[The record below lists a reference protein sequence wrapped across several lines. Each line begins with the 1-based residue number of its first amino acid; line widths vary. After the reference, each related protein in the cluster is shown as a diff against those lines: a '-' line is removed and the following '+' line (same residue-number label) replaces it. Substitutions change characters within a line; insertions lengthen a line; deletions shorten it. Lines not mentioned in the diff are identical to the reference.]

1 MKINICSAIV
11 FIGFLGM
18 SLTSLG
24 ESLHSDSPMFDG
36 CKGKVVAGYQG
47 WFRFPGDGSGANG
60 SNWGHWG
67 SRGQEFGTSHC
78 TIDIWPYTKEYPKVY
93 PTNFK
98 NPDGSAACV
107 FSSYDE
113 STVDVHFKWMKEY
126 GIDAAFLQRFYS
138 YTKNAVAR
146 PHTVKILE
154 HCLKAAKKHGV
165 GIILMYDVSGMPK
178 GKVADGLIADFKMIL
193 DSLNPTGGKNTPYLF
208 HNGKP
213 LVCIWGIGF
222 NDRHYSP
229 ADTDILKFFDFLK
242 NDKTYGGCSVMV
254 GVPTYWRTLD
264 RDCVKNPDFHKFIK
278 EQVDVLSPWT
288 VGRLEMLDDGRILRG
303 GMDYVKE
310 VKADKE
316 WCDSN
321 KITYMPVVYPGFSWY
336 NKMHEHIKGTKF
348 NHTPRAKGKFFWN
361 VASGAAE
368 AGAETLYI
376 AMFDEVDEATAIFKL
391 EPNPPRADGV
401 PMLDTEGLPPDHY
414 LFLAGNFKKLLKT
427 GKSAPMP
434 SR

>member
-1 MKINICSAIV
+1 
-11 FIGFLGM
+11 
-18 SLTSLG
+18 
-24 ESLHSDSPMFDG
+24 
-36 CKGKVVAGYQG
+36 
-47 WFRFPGDGSGANG
+47 
-60 SNWGHWG
+60 
-67 SRGQEFGTSHC
+67 
-78 TIDIWPYTKEYPKVY
+78 
-93 PTNFK
+93 
-98 NPDGSAACV
+98 
-107 FSSYDE
+107 
-113 STVDVHFKWMKEY
+113 
-126 GIDAAFLQRFYS
+126 
-138 YTKNAVAR
+138 
-146 PHTVKILE
+146 
-154 HCLKAAKKHGV
+154 
-165 GIILMYDVSGMPK
+165 
-178 GKVADGLIADFKMIL
+178 
-193 DSLNPTGGKNTPYLF
+193 
-208 HNGKP
+208 
-213 LVCIWGIGF
+213 
-222 NDRHYSP
+222 
-229 ADTDILKFFDFLK
+229 
-242 NDKTYGGCSVMV
+242 MV

-348 NHTPRAKGKFFWN
+348 NHTPRAKGRFFWN